1 MRLFLLVTNMVT
13 DYRNSKALQNNC
25 RLQTNENIA
34 FFVFLLEKERGGKRS
49 EINDK
54 RSPCQAQDLNL
65 FVKLLSMFIL
75 KYFY

>member
-1 MRLFLLVTNMVT
+1 MVT
-13 DYRNSKALQNNC
+13 DYRNSKALKKNNC

-49 EINDK
+49 QINDK
-54 RSPCQAQDLNL
+54 RSLCQIQDFNL
-65 FVKLLSMFIL
+65 FVKLLFMFIL